1 MEFIETRRFSD
12 VLYDYLDEDSYQ
24 ELQISLIERQ
34 DQGDII
40 PGGGGIRKL
49 RFAAQGKGKRGG
61 VRVIYYWVTKAG
73 QIYMIALYPKGR
85 KDNLTDA
92 EVAEFRDLA
101 KEIRHG

>member
-1 MEFIETRRFSD
+1 MQQFSA

-24 ELQISLIERQ
+24 ELQISLIERP

-49 RFAAQGKGKRGG
+49 RFAVQGKGKRGG
-61 VRVIYYWVTKAG
+61 VRVIYYWVTKVG

-92 EVAEFRDLA
+92 EVAEFRGLV
-101 KEIRHG
+101 KEIEHG